1 MEHFRSKVNIVAIP
15 LGADRVLALKKGGH
29 NEMLLIFCY
38 FVYLVFS
45 VFVSM
50 SFGILHHLLLLSET
64 GQ

>member
-1 MEHFRSKVNIVAIP
+1 MDVPYIGWGS
-15 LGADRVLALKKGGH
+15 GKGR

-64 GQ
+64 GQGLR

>member
-1 MEHFRSKVNIVAIP
+1 MLWGEVGGCFIYRM
-15 LGADRVLALKKGGH
+15 GKGR

-38 FVYLVFS
+38 FEYLVFS

-64 GQ
+64 GQGLR